1 MNLLDGGKKQKDE
14 LNDEVDVAWIL
25 GKDRSL
31 KHLGLID
38 RGGYAEVH
46 KVSGIW

>member
-1 MNLLDGGKKQKDE
+1 MNLLGGGRKQNDP
-14 LNDEVDVAWIL
+14 LNGPVDVAWIL

-46 KVSGIW
+46 KVSGI